1 MRRDDTH
8 HSRLA
13 GEKSRTLLR
22 FSGTLPGP
30 TLMVTAGIHG
40 NEPAGVEALRRVGRQ
55 LEQGNIPLRGDLVG
69 LAGNLQAL
77 AQGRRFVDRD
87 LNRAWLP
94 ERVSA
99 IRAGESAAPPSTE
112 DREQAGLLRAV
123 DEARAAA
130 RGDLF
135 FLDLHT
141 SSADGCPFLT
151 CGDTLRNR
159 RFALRF
165 PVPIILGIEEQ
176 LDGSL
181 LEYMNE
187 TGCIT
192 LGVEGGKH
200 DLESSVDHLES
211 VLWIALA
218 AAGLVSPRNLPRLS
232 QHRQRLRS
240 ATHDVHHVTEV
251 RYRHAVLEGRDFR
264 MDPGFENFQPVRK
277 GQLLARED
285 GREIRAK
292 ETGLVLLPLYQGQ
305 GEDGFFLGR
314 AVSRF
319 WLRLSAVM
327 RLTRLYR
334 LMPLLPGVRRHPTR
348 PATLRVNTAVARW
361 FPLEVFHLLG
371 YRKQRWK
378 RNVLLVS
385 RRRFDYVR

>member
-1 MRRDDTH
+1 MKRDETH
-8 HSRLA
+8 HSRPA
-13 GEKSRTLLR
+13 GEKSRVLLR
-22 FSGTLPGP
+22 VSGVLPGP
-30 TLMVTAGIHG
+30 ALVATAGIHG
-40 NEPAGVEALRRVGRQ
+40 NEPAGVEALRRVRRR
-55 LEQGNIPLRGDLVG
+55 LESEDIPLRGDLVG
-69 LAGNLQAL
+69 LSGNLEAL
-77 AQGRRFVDRD
+77 AMGRRFVDRD
-87 LNRAWLP
+87 LNRIWLP

-99 IRAGESAAPPSTE
+99 IRAGNLPGPPTAE
-112 DREQAGLLRAV
+112 DREQAGLLRAI
-123 DEARAAA
+123 DEVRAAA
-130 RGDLF
+130 RGEVF

-181 LEYMNE
+181 LEYMSE
-187 TGCIT
+187 IGCIT
-192 LGVEGGKH
+192 LGVEAGKH
-200 DLESSVDHLES
+200 DKESSVDHHES
-211 VLWIALA
+211 VLWIALV
-218 AAGLVSPRNLPRLS
+218 AAGLVSPRNLPHLS
-232 QHRQRLRS
+232 RHRQRLRS
-240 ATHDVHHVTEV
+240 ATRNVYHVTEV
-251 RYRHAVLEGRDFR
+251 RYRQPVLDGRSFR
-264 MDPGFENFQPVRK
+264 MEPGFENFQPVRR
-277 GQLLARED
+277 GQLLAMEN

-314 AVSRF
+314 GVSRF
-319 WLRLSAVM
+319 WLRVSAVM
-327 RLTRLYR
+327 RLARLYR
-334 LMPLLPGVRRHPTR
+334 LMPLLPGVKQHPTK